1 MKLKT
6 ENRAKLSNKLLSF
19 LSILKSSFEDIEEIV
34 KEVEKSNPLI
44 NVRYKKFVTFSNYVQ
59 NSSTNVIENRLVNR
73 ASLYDDLKIQIENS
87 HYFPTDKSKKI
98 ALKIVEDITNE
109 GYFEGNIQKIAE
121 ELDVLEED
129 VEKIRG
135 RFFTLD
141 PAGVGAKDMKEAFLF
156 QLENLDIDNQ
166 LYLFTKQLIEDFENI
181 EKYQDKP
188 LFKKALHIIQQFNIV
203 PSQTYIDSEYIIPDI
218 IVLNKNGNLEIKLNE
233 DYYPEIEIKDSK
245 NLDKFAKKR
254 LQEAKNLIEALE
266 LRKSTLYKIA
276 LMIVELQ
283 YDFFIGGVIKPMKLQ
298 DVAKE
303 LEYSL
308 STISRAITNKYI
320 LCDRGIIPMK
330 YFFSKAVDEN
340 VSNRQIKEYI
350 KTLIKNEDK
359 SRPLNDEKLTELINK
374 KFDTML
380 VRRTVSKYRESLN
393 IATSRQR
400 KRDYKLKGF
409 I

>member
-181 EKYQDKP
+181 EK
-188 LFKKALHIIQQFNIV
+188 
-203 PSQTYIDSEYIIPDI
+203 
-218 IVLNKNGNLEIKLNE
+218 
-233 DYYPEIEIKDSK
+233 
-245 NLDKFAKKR
+245 
-254 LQEAKNLIEALE
+254 
-266 LRKSTLYKIA
+266 
-276 LMIVELQ
+276 
-283 YDFFIGGVIKPMKLQ
+283 
-298 DVAKE
+298 
-303 LEYSL
+303 
-308 STISRAITNKYI
+308 
-320 LCDRGIIPMK
+320 
-330 YFFSKAVDEN
+330 
-340 VSNRQIKEYI
+340 
-350 KTLIKNEDK
+350 
-359 SRPLNDEKLTELINK
+359 
-374 KFDTML
+374 
-380 VRRTVSKYRESLN
+380 
-393 IATSRQR
+393 
-400 KRDYKLKGF
+400 
-409 I
+409 